1 MTDESCATCEKA
13 FLSKDE
19 VGLTKKLID
28 RRATRFYCLP
38 CLAKTIGVTEAE
50 LSDKIR
56 EFKEAGCALFQ

>member
-1 MTDESCATCEKA
+1 MTEEACVACGKA
-13 FLSKDE
+13 SPTKDA
-19 VGLTKKLID
+19 VGLTRKLID
-28 RRATRFYCLP
+28 RRATRFYCLS